1 MPPLL
6 LPLGIGSGPTGK
18 QLEARSLRE
27 AICKGETQVLQGLEP
42 EKKKKERTTGMNH
55 LRELSLGERHRNPR

>member
-1 MPPLL
+1 MPPLFL
-6 LPLGIGSGPTGK
+6 LLGVGSGPTGK
-18 QLEARSLRE
+18 QLEARSLRG

-42 EKKKKERTTGMNH
+42 KKKRTTGMNH